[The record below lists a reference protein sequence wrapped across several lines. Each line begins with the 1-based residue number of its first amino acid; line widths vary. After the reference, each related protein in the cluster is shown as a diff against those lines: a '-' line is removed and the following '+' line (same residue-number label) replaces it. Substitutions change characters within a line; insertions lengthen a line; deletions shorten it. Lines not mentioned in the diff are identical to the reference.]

1 MTSALDTLFL
11 GPTRRGGGVG
21 GSASNSSRA
30 LADSVGASWSR
41 PRGSDRASSSV
52 SSPTASA
59 SIPLSGASRR
69 LHFNSES
76 MPCPVIGSSTTFAP
90 LWASNRPTSSNAA
103 VAWNS
108 LALFQHASFAPP
120 PGHALTASL
129 SGRRLKRQAA

>member
-41 PRGSDRASSSV
+41 P
-52 SSPTASA
+52 

-108 LALFQHASFAPP
+108 LAISACKLCPTAWARADSVTLGSAPEAAS
-120 PGHALTASL
+120 S
-129 SGRRLKRQAA
+129 